1 MLPGVHALLRAP
13 LSPTCPSSKHCRL
26 CAASRRQARKGGT
39 CHKADPS
46 VSGWAPRPQASLAC
60 AVLLGV
66 AMAEVGV
73 SVMHD
78 ANHGAGG
85 AGARG
90 VLGAT
95 LDMVLCPC
103 IVTSGSLQGLYGH
116 K

>member
-1 MLPGVHALLRAP
+1 M
-13 LSPTCPSSKHCRL
+13 TCD
-26 CAASRRQARKGGT
+26 
-39 CHKADPS
+39 KADLNA
-46 VSGWAPRPQASLAC
+46 SGSAARPQASLAC

-95 LDMVLCPC
+95 LDMVLRPLHRYSLAL
-103 IVTSGSLQGLYGH
+103 IKIIPTSDLHETPRCNL
-116 K
+116 

>member
-1 MLPGVHALLRAP
+1 M
-13 LSPTCPSSKHCRL
+13 
-26 CAASRRQARKGGT
+26 
-39 CHKADPS
+39 
-46 VSGWAPRPQASLAC
+46 
-60 AVLLGV
+60 LLGV

-95 LDMVLCPC
+95 LDMVRR
-103 IVTSGSLQGLYGH
+103 Q
-116 K
+116 

>member
-1 MLPGVHALLRAP
+1 MRHAQEGRTCDKFGSS
-13 LSPTCPSSKHCRL
+13 LSE
-26 CAASRRQARKGGT
+26 AAA
-39 CHKADPS
+39 
-46 VSGWAPRPQASLAC
+46 WPQASLAC

-95 LDMVLCPC
+95 LDMVWHPC
-103 IVTSGSLQGLYGH
+103 NPNP
-116 K
+116 